1 MCDWCGDGWRF
12 ETTILG
18 GPDSGQV
25 KAVLHPISAEW
36 EETYSAP
43 STGSIVVATQ
53 DPAVED
59 IWPGATGLFISQVM
73 PDGSRR
79 ARFGGFVEKFTGSGG
94 GATTIAVK
102 SIDGFLENRLMVGP
116 ANPYSIIVAVAVS
129 GPGSPSVIPRV
140 LKPVTPTT
148 TTTIYTSPTIP
159 GGQAALASFYVNL
172 ARGGLEGEGT
182 TGVGLLSAVADE
194 PYDLFPGGATLGPA
208 YIAVNWWD
216 FKNIGQAIRELVEAE
231 NGVKYWIEHT
241 YTDGFWASVMHF
253 SDVVGEARDYT
264 ILSDREANQYG
275 LEVDAENKATRVYG
289 VGAGDEGYTSFSVAY
304 DADDVDNQP
313 EHQATVAWKDQTEPL
328 ILDSLTRGYVIDHRD
343 PTTVPS
349 ATIVGLPD
357 YDPDVEGYDPAK
369 GFPGPEILRPG
380 DTFNVEIGYGVI
392 TVKDI
397 LVRAL
402 AVAWRL
408 QPDRTT
414 ERVIAMQP
422 IIRAN
427 TSVRT
432 QVPAKAAAPTN
443 PVANV
448 PKVPKQTNPW
458 PTPGLVSR
466 VGAPLTE
473 ISGMQRSEINPGYVW
488 VFNDEKETPQVYLVR
503 TSTGAIAGSFTPNPG
518 VSSSPAGDPEAI
530 RISQVTGKLVLADI
544 GDNDNNRPTSGADQ
558 PHLIVLP
565 EPKGVG
571 AKGVLPAQRLP
582 IAYPGGLQVNA
593 ETLLIHPATD
603 EVLIITK
610 EPTQARVYSF
620 GPLSAM
626 STVNNVGTLVDTL
639 SMDLVSDGTHTKS
652 GAFVLLRGAKNAA
665 TIVVQPS
672 TGWRHVGSIPTPPLS
687 KGEAITVENSCA
699 FLVTTEGSPA
709 PIYRVLI
716 PKTFGALCDT
726 QEGSSGTGTGGG
738 TTTAAVPGQLINLQ
752 PWKLQLPI

>member
-1 MCDWCGDGWRF
+1 MCDACGEGWRF
-12 ETTILG
+12 ETVQLG

-43 STGSIVVATQ
+43 STGSIVIATK
-53 DPAVED
+53 DPAAED

-116 ANPYSIIVAVAVS
+116 ENPYQIEVFTFATIPPTFGVS
-129 GPGSPSVIPRV
+129 VGIP
-140 LKPVTPTT
+140 
-148 TTTIYTSPTIP
+148 TSPTGVSNIYSSPILP
-159 GGQAALASFYVNL
+159 GGQSRLAAFYVNL
-172 ARGGLEGEGT
+172 ARGGLEGEGV
-182 TGVGLLSAVADE
+182 TGAGLLTAVAEE
-194 PYDLFPGGATLGPA
+194 PWDIQPNHDGPPGPYT
-208 YIAVNWWD
+208 AVNWWD
-216 FKNIGQAIRELVEAE
+216 FKNIGQAVRELVEAE

-241 YTDGFWASVMHF
+241 YEDGFWASVMHF

-289 VGAGDEGYTSFSVAY
+289 IGAGDEGFTSFSVAY

-313 EHQATVAWKDQTEPL
+313 EHQATVAWKDQTDTNV
-328 ILDSLTRGYVIDHRD
+328 LDAMTRGYVVDHRD

-357 YDPDVEGYDPAK
+357 YDPDIEGYDPAK
-369 GFPGPEILRPG
+369 GFPGPEILKPG
-380 DTFNVEIGYGVI
+380 DTFTVEIGYGVI

-432 QVPAKAAAPTN
+432 QVPAKAVAPTQ
-443 PVANV
+443 PVT
-448 PKVPKQTNPW
+448 QTPTTPVQTLPW
-458 PTPGLVSR
+458 PKPGLVSKLA
-466 VGAPLTE
+466 APLVE
-473 ISGMQRSEINPGYVW
+473 VSGMQASKVNPGYMW
-488 VFNDEKETPQVYLVR
+488 VFNDEKETPQVYLVN
-503 TSTGAIAGSFTPNPG
+503 IANGRVAASFTPNPG
-518 VSSSPAGDPEAI
+518 VSNVPWGDPEAI
-530 RISQVTGKLVLADI
+530 RLSQVQTKLVLADI
-544 GDNDNNRPTSGADQ
+544 GDNANNRPTSGANQ
-558 PHLIVLP
+558 PSLLVLP
-565 EPKGVG
+565 EPKGAG
-571 AKGVLPAQRLP
+571 AKGVLSAQRLP

-593 ETLLIHPATD
+593 ETLLIHPTTD
-603 EVLIITK
+603 QVYIITK
-610 EPTQARVYSF
+610 EATQGRVYSF
-620 GPLSAM
+620 GALSAM
-626 STVNNVGTLVDTL
+626 NTTNNVGTLVATL
-639 SMDLVSDGTHTKS
+639 GLDEVSDGTHTSS
-652 GAFVLLRGAKNAA
+652 GAFILLRSAKSKQTTVLKPNWSLAGF
-665 TIVVQPS
+665 ID
-672 TGWRHVGSIPTPPLS
+672 TPAMT
-687 KGEAITVENSCA
+687 KGEAITVENSCG
-699 FLVTTEGSPA
+699 FLVTTEGSA
-709 PIYRVLI
+709 PPVYRVLI
-716 PKTFGALCDT
+716 PKTYGALCNT
-726 QEGSSGTGTGGG
+726 QEGSSGSGTGGG

>member
-1 MCDWCGDGWRF
+1 MCDACGDGWRF
-12 ETTILG
+12 ETVILG

-53 DPAVED
+53 DPAVDD

-102 SIDGFLENRLMVGP
+102 SIDGWLENRLMVGP
-116 ANPYSIIVAVAVS
+116 SNPYRIDVTTITTPPVAPALVVQVKI
-129 GPGSPSVIPRV
+129 PISPSGVS
-140 LKPVTPTT
+140 
-148 TTTIYTSPTIP
+148 TIYSSPFLS
-159 GGQAALASFYVNL
+159 GGQARLAAFYVNL
-172 ARGGLEGEGT
+172 ARGGFEGEGI
-182 TGVGLLSAVADE
+182 TGVGFLTGVVDE
-194 PYDLFPGGATLGPA
+194 PFGIFPNAGVSPYT
-208 YIAVNWWD
+208 AVNWWD

-231 NGVKYWIEHT
+231 NGVKYWTEHT
-241 YTDGFWASVMHF
+241 YDDGFWSSVMHF

-289 VGAGDEGYTSFSVAY
+289 VGSGDEGFTQFSVAY

-313 EHQATVAWKDQTEPL
+313 EHQVTVAWKDQTDPG
-328 ILDSLTRGYVIDHRD
+328 ILDSLTRGYVVDHRD
-343 PTTVPS
+343 PTTIPS

-397 LVRAL
+397 QVRAL

-473 ISGMQRSEINPGYVW
+473 ISGMQRSEVNPGFVW

-518 VSSSPAGDPEAI
+518 VSNAPVGDPEAI
-530 RISQVTGKLVLADI
+530 RISKVTGKLVLADI
-544 GDNDNNRPTSGADQ
+544 GDNDNDRPTSGANQ
-558 PHLIVLP
+558 PHLLALP
-565 EPKGVG
+565 EPKGTG
-571 AKGVLPAQRLP
+571 AKGVLSAERLP

-593 ETLLIHPATD
+593 ETLLIHPTTD
-603 EVLIITK
+603 EVFIITK

-626 STVNNVGTLVDTL
+626 NTVNNVGTLVDTL
-639 SMDLVSDGTHTKS
+639 SMDLVADGTHTKS
-652 GAFVLLRGAKNAA
+652 GAFVLLRGAKNAP

-672 TGWRHVGSIPTPPLS
+672 NSWRHVGSIPTPPLS

-699 FLVTTEGSPA
+699 FLVTSEGSPA

-726 QEGSSGTGTGGG
+726 QEGPDGTGTGGG
-738 TTTAAVPGQLINLQ
+738 TTNAAVPGQLINLQ